1 MTTVIINE
9 NSIGAKKMLE
19 YLKTQRY
26 AKIVEDK
33 NQKSEAYNE
42 LKRSI
47 KEMKEGKVKPISD
60 LFK

>member
-26 AKIVEDK
+26 AKIVEDQ

>member
-1 MTTVIINE
+1 MTKVIINE

-26 AKIVEDK
+26 ATIVEDK
-33 NQKSEAYNE
+33 NQKSKAYNE

-47 KEMKEGKVKPISD
+47 KEMKEGKVKPIGD

>member
-26 AKIVEDK
+26 AKIVEDQ
-33 NQKSEAYNE
+33 NQKSKAYNE

-47 KEMKEGKVKPISD
+47 KEMKE
-60 LFK
+60 